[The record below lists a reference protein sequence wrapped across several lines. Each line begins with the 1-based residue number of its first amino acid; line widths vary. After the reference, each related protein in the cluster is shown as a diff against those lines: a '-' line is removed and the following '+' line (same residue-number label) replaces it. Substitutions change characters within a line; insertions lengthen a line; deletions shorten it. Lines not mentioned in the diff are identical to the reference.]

1 MDEKL
6 LPIILCKDI
15 QKFLASAGLTVDV
28 SYFSEA
34 CKDTYTI
41 YLRYAPYTVA
51 LTAIDIVGDNQVRK
65 LSIKA
70 MGVILGQMYTYTDKL
85 EEVMDKIST
94 TFEVQM

>member
-1 MDEKL
+1 MDKL
-6 LPIILCKDI
+6 IPIQLCKEI

-28 SYFSEA
+28 SYFPEA
-34 CKDTYTI
+34 GKDTYTI

-51 LTAIDIVGDNQVRK
+51 LAGIDISGDNPVRK

-70 MGVILGQMYTYTDKL
+70 VGLILGQMYAYIDKL
-85 EEVMDKIST
+85 EEVMDKISR

>member
-6 LPIILCKDI
+6 LPIILCKKKK
-15 QKFLASAGLTVDV
+15 KFLASAGLTVDV

-51 LTAIDIVGDNQVRK
+51 LTGIDIAEDNQVRN

-70 MGVILGQMYTYTDKL
+70 VGLLLSRMYTYTDKL
-85 EEVMDKIST
+85 EEVMDKISR
-94 TFEVQM
+94 TFEIQM

>member
-28 SYFSEA
+28 SYFPEVG
-34 CKDTYTI
+34 KDTYTI

-51 LTAIDIVGDNQVRK
+51 LTGIDIVGDNQVRK

-70 MGVILGQMYTYTDKL
+70 MGVILVQMYTYTDKL
-85 EEVMDKIST
+85 KEVMDKIST

>member
-15 QKFLASAGLTVDV
+15 QKFLTSAGLTVDV
-28 SYFSEA
+28 SYFPEA
-34 CKDTYTI
+34 GKDTYTI

-51 LTAIDIVGDNQVRK
+51 LEGVDIAGDNQVRK

-70 MGVILGQMYTYTDKL
+70 VGLILGQMYAYIDKL
-85 EEVMDKIST
+85 EEVMDKISR

>member
-28 SYFSEA
+28 SYFPEA
-34 CKDTYTI
+34 GKDTYTI

-51 LTAIDIVGDNQVRK
+51 LNGIDIVGDNQVRN

-70 MGVILGQMYTYTDKL
+70 IGVILGQIYTYTDKL

-94 TFEVQM
+94 TFEVHM

>member
-15 QKFLASAGLTVDV
+15 QKFLASAGLTVDA
-28 SYFSEA
+28 SYFPEA
-34 CKDTYTI
+34 GKNTYTI

-51 LTAIDIVGDNQVRK
+51 LTDIDIAGDNQVRK

-70 MGVILGQMYTYTDKL
+70 VGLLLGQMYTYTDKL
-85 EEVMDKIST
+85 EEVMDKISRA
-94 TFEVQM
+94 FEVQM

>member
-1 MDEKL
+1 MDENL

-28 SYFSEA
+28 SYFPEA
-34 CKDTYTI
+34 GKDTYTI
-41 YLRYAPYTVA
+41 YLRYAPYMVA
-51 LTAIDIVGDNQVRK
+51 LAGIDIAGDNQVRN

-70 MGVILGQMYTYTDKL
+70 VALLLSQVYTYTDKL
-85 EEVMDKIST
+85 EEVMDKISR